1 MMRDI
6 EADGDAFM
14 NTYVTICATL
24 KLLVPF
30 TMGILCGHSLVARY
44 KGCINSNYL
53 PDGEGCLQMRAGV
66 GGSATKFTGVFV
78 DGCLD
83 GHCTV
88 ESDQNIFL
96 GEFLRG
102 RMCGLGEAEWDCFI
116 FTGEYKDGV
125 PEGFCV
131 LQNMHTGDT
140 RLGTWKGSKLVKELV
155 TLPSFLKEDGAPLL
169 RVQSP
174 TRKGEDEKGADYK
187 GAWDTPADQ
196 FLTEYHQPAW
206 DIPAANALE
215 GFRKPVCCDS
225 HGIAVAQPDLL
236 GLVALERRMPK
247 QITVPL
253 DILSALVRGINRA
266 TS

>member
-14 NTYVTICATL
+14 NTYVTTCATL

-44 KGCINSNYL
+44 KGCINFNYL
-53 PDGEGCLQMRAGV
+53 PDGEGCLQTCAGV
-66 GGSATKFTGVFV
+66 GGSATNFTGVFV

-88 ESDQNIFL
+88 ESDQQMFL

-131 LQNMHTGDT
+131 LQNMNTGDT
-140 RLGTWKGSKLVKELV
+140 RLGTWKGSNLVKELV
-155 TLPSFLKEDGAPLL
+155 TLLHFPPF
-169 RVQSP
+169 
-174 TRKGEDEKGADYK
+174 
-187 GAWDTPADQ
+187 
-196 FLTEYHQPAW
+196 
-206 DIPAANALE
+206 
-215 GFRKPVCCDS
+215 
-225 HGIAVAQPDLL
+225 
-236 GLVALERRMPK
+236 
-247 QITVPL
+247 
-253 DILSALVRGINRA
+253 
-266 TS
+266 